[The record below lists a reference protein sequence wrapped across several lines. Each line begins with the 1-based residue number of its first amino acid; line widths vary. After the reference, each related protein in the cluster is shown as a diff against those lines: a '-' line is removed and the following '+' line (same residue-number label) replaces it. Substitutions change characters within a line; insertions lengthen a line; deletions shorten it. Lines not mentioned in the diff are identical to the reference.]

1 MTMEDI
7 SVRRT
12 NFDMSVTVK
21 KPDGKQ
27 TTFVCRDIRGALVW
41 PTLNSP
47 GYYCIFAQRND
58 PTPQGKLPLQ
68 LLGEASLELPKQIF
82 QKLMQDAKRLGCY
95 EFYNDYQDGNE
106 ELIRAFYEYSRYQQ
120 NSNIKFTKAPFSKS
134 FHIGILLIKEWAKNN
149 TLNIPNNTILRDQL
163 KNIDTADLSDKPEEK
178 FFAVNALRFIVATV
192 EKADWHRG
200 HVVISDPQREK
211 ERGDPG
217 GWT

>member
-12 NFDMSVTVK
+12 NFDMSVTLK

-27 TTFVCRDIRGALVW
+27 TTFFCRDIRGALVW

-58 PTPQGKLPLQ
+58 STPQGKLPLQ
-68 LLGEASLELPKQIF
+68 LLGETVEELPKHIF
-82 QKLMQDAKRLGCY
+82 QNLMKDAKRLGCY

-106 ELIRAFYEYSRYQQ
+106 ELIRAFYEYSRYQR
-120 NSNIKFTKAPFSKS
+120 NANIKFTKAPFSKS
-134 FHIGILLIKEWAKNN
+134 FHIGILLIKEWVKNN
-149 TLNIPNNTILRDQL
+149 ALNIPNNTILRDQL
-163 KNIDTADLSDKPEEK
+163 KNIDTADLTEKPEEK

-192 EKADWHRG
+192 EKADWQRG
-200 HVVISDPQREK
+200 YFVVPDPQRAKEK
-211 ERGDPG
+211 ADAK